1 MCNLILNNKTT
12 DDILV
17 NINDKSLILT
27 ENEVITFDSMDVKFH
42 ITAQVNPVKLN
53 IFSKL
58 FKFLILSLF
67 SLILLVL
74 EESMLE
80 VKIEKYIKLPVQI
93 DLDNIDSSLSID
105 ILTSADKFQSYNISV
120 NDSFVEPN
128 ILYDYDYIKHE
139 VHSYYWESFIACL
152 IPIALLLLLTG
163 ITIYS
168 KNIIAVLVMI
178 VLILIFF
185 IIWFNLHKKNM
196 QVINYL
202 YSKCKNE

>member
-42 ITAQVNPVKLN
+42 ITVQVNPVKLN

-67 SLILLVL
+67 SLILLFL

-105 ILTSADKFQSYNISV
+105 FLTSADKFQSYNISV

-128 ILYDYDYIKHE
+128 ILYDYDYAT
-139 VHSYYWESFIACL
+139 FR
-152 IPIALLLLLTG
+152 
-163 ITIYS
+163 
-168 KNIIAVLVMI
+168 
-178 VLILIFF
+178 F
-185 IIWFNLHKKNM
+185 
-196 QVINYL
+196 
-202 YSKCKNE
+202 

>member
-42 ITAQVNPVKLN
+42 ITVQVNPVKLN

-67 SLILLVL
+67 SLILLFL

-105 ILTSADKFQSYNISV
+105 FLTSADKFQSYNISV

-139 VHSYYWESFIACL
+139 VHSYYLESFIACW

-163 ITIYS
+163 FTIYS
-168 KNIIAVLVMI
+168 KNIIAVLVML

-185 IIWFNLHKKNM
+185 IIWFNLHKKNT